1 MGLPSEPPPRQVSR
15 VRDAC
20 TALQAEATSSAS
32 SANRRS
38 PKSSLSSVIH
48 SQYSGTTETQ
58 PPLRP
63 EIPHLASSATDP
75 DGISIIRGRRVVY
88 LPWTTGIQDSIR
100 IRRIKDMAKQE
111 EQTLRYDNLIPT
123 EVVERS
129 SHGGHSSEE
138 TGSLETLGDSVNEA
152 QSTAEAVPLPRRSR
166 TSSPPAPVHANPP
179 MPIPSIS
186 PVSVSIHHES
196 DHLGLLPQSYS
207 PSSSVAARNVSNN
220 TGTPRLSWLEG
231 EQRTAHS
238 IGLSGEQ
245 DTNLLA
251 SLRSII
257 VSERNEIDNSVI
269 QVFPGDAG
277 CGEPPIHFNMV
288 LDGLPEPD
296 QAARREISDSIEQ
309 LVGEHGPRLVAL
321 FFRYVHP
328 MTYVVSKGHFLR
340 AYCNDALSVPA
351 SLRGVIYALGV
362 GSWKRDPQCAGL
374 TPPSSYTLFQRAHW
388 ALHTETHAPNK
399 WTLQAALLLIHER
412 PGDNFTMETPR
423 TWIVASEA
431 TAIAQMLG
439 LHRDP
444 RLWNIAPLEKNVRR
458 KLWWATYMTD
468 VWTSLYH
475 GNPPH
480 IAKDSFTTSP
490 MQIEEILIDEDVD
503 EDPQNLLE
511 RSFVSTSVTASA
523 RFVELVKLSRILREL
538 LDSFYSD
545 QAYKTTIAD
554 TKGREAKLFE
564 IEKQLESW
572 VLLRASCVDI
582 IQSDNPQDYTTNAP
596 LHLGYYAVKTLHL
609 RALMWPSHMAAKTD
623 PNSALRRYYDKALR
637 EFSPFVDFLDGIDAR
652 SLNSFWGDHAR
663 SQLVL
668 CGNFLVFLFL
678 VAPTP
683 DKVQETFQL
692 LERVYSGL
700 KRCRDM
706 ADNEEAVAL
715 LRPALLRVE
724 TLFTQAARIMDTRD
738 EVPI

>member
-1 MGLPSEPPPRQVSR
+1 MASPSSTDIESSACRGPAFRVRSEFGGSRTWRSRKSRPCDTCRGRKTACIIETAPPCLFCKSRNLPCKSSSRLPPRRRRRHESH
-15 VRDAC
+15 DA
-20 TALQAEATSSAS
+20 E
-32 SANRRS
+32 
-38 PKSSLSSVIH
+38 K
-48 SQYSGTTETQ
+48 
-58 PPLRP
+58 
-63 EIPHLASSATDP
+63 
-75 DGISIIRGRRVVY
+75 
-88 LPWTTGIQDSIR
+88 
-100 IRRIKDMAKQE
+100 
-111 EQTLRYDNLIPT
+111 LIPSTST
-123 EVVERS
+123 ELVEMS
-129 SHGGHSSEE
+129 SSSGHSSEE
-138 TGSLETLGDSVNEA
+138 GESLATLGDLVDEA
-152 QSTAEAVPLPRRSR
+152 PSAAETVQLRRRSR
-166 TSSPPAPVHANPP
+166 TSSPPAPVCTSPP

-186 PVSVSIHHES
+186 PGSVSIHHES
-196 DHLGLLPQSYS
+196 EHLGLLPQSCS
-207 PSSSVAARNVSNN
+207 PSASVAARSVTNS

-257 VSERNEIDNSVI
+257 VSERNAIDNGVI
-269 QVFPGDAG
+269 QVFPGDPG

-288 LDGLPEPD
+288 LDDLPEPD
-296 QAARREISDSIEQ
+296 RAARREVSDAIEQ

-321 FFRYVHP
+321 FFKYVHP

-340 AYCNDALSVPA
+340 AYYGDAISVPA
-351 SLRGVIYALGV
+351 SLRGVIYALGAN
-362 GSWKRDPQCAGL
+362 SWKRDPQCAGL
-374 TPPSSYTLFQRAHW
+374 TPPSSYALFQKAHW

-423 TWIVASEA
+423 TWIVASKA

-444 RLWNIAPLEKNVRR
+444 MLWKIAPLEKSVRR
-458 KLWWATYMTD
+458 KLWWATYMAD
-468 VWTSLYH
+468 VWASLYH

-490 MQIEEILIDEDVD
+490 IQIEEILTDEDVD
-503 EDPQNLLE
+503 EDPRNLVE
-511 RSFVSTSVTASA
+511 RPFVSTGVTATA
-523 RFVELVKLSRILREL
+523 RFVESVKLSRILREL

-554 TKGREAKLFE
+554 TKAREAKLFD

-572 VLLRASCVDI
+572 MLLRASCVGVL
-582 IQSDNPQDYTTNAP
+582 QSDNSQDYTTNAP

-623 PNSALRRYYDKALR
+623 PTSALRRYYDKALR
-637 EFSPFVDFLDGIDAR
+637 EFSPFVDFLDRIDSR
-652 SLNSFWGDHAR
+652 SLNSFWGDYAR

-678 VAPTP
+678 MAPTS
-683 DKVQETFQL
+683 DKVQETFRL
-692 LERVYSGL
+692 LEGVYSGL

-706 ADNEEAVAL
+706 AENEEAVAL
-715 LRPALLRVE
+715 LRPVLLRVE

-738 EVPI
+738 EMPI

>member
-1 MGLPSEPPPRQVSR
+1 MGPRTRQQWGFLSSPLIGPFTINCTRPPNYLISFHQKPPPRQVSSA
-15 VRDAC
+15 RDVC
-20 TALQAEATSSAS
+20 TALKAYTASLAS
-32 SANRRS
+32 SAIRRS
-38 PKSSLSSVIH
+38 PKSSLSAITR
-48 SQYSGTTETQ
+48 SQSRGTTETQ
-58 PPLRP
+58 PPVHP
-63 EIPHLASSATDP
+63 EVPHLASTAAAP
-75 DGISIIRGRRVVY
+75 DGISIIRGRRVIP
-88 LPWTTGIQDSIR
+88 LPWPTGLQDSIR
-100 IRRIKDMAKQE
+100 IRRIEDMEKQE
-111 EQTLRYDNLIPT
+111 EQTLRYLMKHRAP
-123 EVVERS
+123 
-129 SHGGHSSEE
+129 
-138 TGSLETLGDSVNEA
+138 LEWYSFQDGAIL
-152 QSTAEAVPLPRRSR
+152 R
-166 TSSPPAPVHANPP
+166 PPAPVHTSPP
-179 MPIPSIS
+179 VPISSIS
-186 PVSVSIHHES
+186 PGSVSIHHES
-196 DHLGLLPQSYS
+196 DHIGLLPQSYS
-207 PSSSVAARNVSNN
+207 PSSSVAARNVSNS

-296 QAARREISDSIEQ
+296 QAARREISDAIEQ

-328 MTYVVSKGHFLR
+328 MAYVVSKGHFLR

-351 SLRGVIYALGV
+351 SLRSVIYALGV
-362 GSWKRDPQCAGL
+362 SSWKRDPQCAGL

-423 TWIVASEA
+423 TWIVASGA

-545 QAYKTTIAD
+545 QAYKTSIAD

-582 IQSDNPQDYTTNAP
+582 IQSDHPQDYTTNAP